1 MNGSSFVQGAKE
13 AALETRL
20 LPVYT
25 LDTLYQEGFELEV
38 LKGAQTLMDH
48 TEIFILEASLYPF
61 MEGVPM
67 AHELITFMADHQYYL
82 YDVAGWMRRIASA
95 AALKKCS
102 RPRHSCRLDSPSRI
116 QAS

>member
-82 YDVAGWMRRIASA
+82 YDVAGWMRRPYDG
-95 AALKKCS
+95 ALGQ
-102 RPRHSCRLDSPSRI
+102 LDLVFARESGFLRQSN
-116 QAS
+116 AW